1 MSDADEIRSLIGA
14 QAYQGPPIDWDAA
27 NRALGVSIPAD
38 FRELVDAIGPGRIGH
53 DTLLLAP
60 FAAAV
65 NYEQIGRHRLRA
77 EELEMIWEDELE
89 FVPDEITKPE
99 IFNEPG
105 VRPVLWADSGL
116 GFYLYWVVREGTAP
130 SSWEIAVEPARSG
143 TWEFLP
149 GPATSALL
157 RLLRGEIPS
166 RYLSSLQDAEQHY
179 FTPAG

>member
-14 QAYQGPPIDWDAA
+14 GTRQGPPIDWEAP
-27 NRALGVSIPAD
+27 NRALGVTIPAD

-60 FAAAV
+60 FATPV
-65 NYEQIGRHRLRA
+65 YLDQVGRHFQRA

-89 FVPDEITKPE
+89 FVPDELTKPE
-99 IFNEPG
+99 VFNEPG
-105 VRPVLWADSGL
+105 VRPVLWAASSL
-116 GFYLYWVVREGTAP
+116 GFNLYWTVREGTDPA
-130 SSWEIAVEPARSG
+130 SWQIAVDPARSG

-157 RLLRGEIPS
+157 KLLRGELPT
-166 RYLSSLQDAEQHY
+166 RYLFSLQDAEQHY
-179 FTPAG
+179 FTPAE